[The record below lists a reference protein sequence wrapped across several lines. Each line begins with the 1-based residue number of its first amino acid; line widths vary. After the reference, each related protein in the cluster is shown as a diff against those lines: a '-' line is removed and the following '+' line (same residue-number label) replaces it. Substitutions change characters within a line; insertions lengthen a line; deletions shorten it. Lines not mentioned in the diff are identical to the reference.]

1 MVIRALILLAAT
13 IAFGV
18 APFVTTPFRGYAPGL
33 FPVLIDRPSIQ
44 PAGFAFS
51 IWSIIYLGLIIH
63 AVFGLLRRRDD
74 PGWDEVRIP
83 LAASI
88 AIGAVWLAIA
98 AVYPITATNGIYVML
113 LLALLAFMRADPA
126 RDPWLL
132 TTPIAIYA
140 GWLTA
145 AANVSLG
152 VVIAGYGLLT
162 DTQSA
167 AAMLAL
173 TLAIAVVVQLRRPHA
188 PEYGLTVIWAL
199 FGIIWVNWTP
209 NITVALLAAAGV
221 AVIAV
226 TILGLWRQ
234 RSRDSGQTN
243 AG

>member
-51 IWSIIYLGLIIH
+51 IWALIYLGLIGH
-63 AVFGLLRRRDD
+63 ALFGFLNRRNE
-74 PGWDEVRIP
+74 PAWDRIRMP

-88 AIGAVWLAIA
+88 AIGACWLAIA
-98 AVYPITATNGIYVML
+98 AYYPVTATNGIWLML
-113 LLALLAFMRADPA
+113 VLALLALLRVDPA
-126 RDPWLL
+126 HDPWLL
-132 TTPIAIYA
+132 TTPVAIYA

-152 VVIAGYGLLT
+152 VVLAGYGWLT

-173 TLAIAVVVQLRRPHA
+173 TLAITVVVQIRRPHA
-188 PEYGLTVIWAL
+188 PEYGATVIWAL
-199 FGIIWVNWTP
+199 FGIAWVNRVP
-209 NITVALLAAAGV
+209 NVTVALMAFAGIVIV
-221 AVIAV
+221 AL
-226 TILGLWRQ
+226 TILTARRK
-234 RSRDSGQTN
+234 RSQKVKKV
-243 AG
+243 